1 MNAQVET
8 IKRVVAATL
17 SALAASSDGSA
28 PEGVL
33 YAAMMGVCDLQ
44 AFNVAMGFLCSAK
57 LATCTGHVVRITE
70 AGRAIAAQ
78 IDEAMAAAA
87 TKVQR

>member
-1 MNAQVET
+1 VET